1 MRVVFDTNVIL
12 DAVLE
17 RADYKSAQALVLAA
31 AADQI
36 DGVITA
42 NSITD
47 IYYIARKFI
56 GDQGARQMVA
66 NVLTVFDIAE
76 VNGEICAMALNVP
89 MSDYEDAVLAI
100 CAAREEADYIATGD
114 QGLLKADS
122 PVQVRTPAQILHLI
136 SAIESESE

>member
-17 RADYKSAQALVLAA
+17 RADYKSAKALVLAA

-89 MSDYEDAVLAI
+89 MSDYEDAVLAV
-100 CAAREEADYIATGD
+100 CAKEEGSDYIATSD
-114 QGLLKADS
+114 KKFIETENLVPAKHPNELLE
-122 PVQVRTPAQILHLI
+122 LLGM
-136 SAIESESE
+136 

>member
-47 IYYIARKFI
+47 I
-56 GDQGARQMVA
+56 
-66 NVLTVFDIAE
+66 
-76 VNGEICAMALNVP
+76 
-89 MSDYEDAVLAI
+89 
-100 CAAREEADYIATGD
+100 
-114 QGLLKADS
+114 
-122 PVQVRTPAQILHLI
+122 
-136 SAIESESE
+136 